1 MAHNLEIRNDQA
13 SMAYFGERPWHGL
26 GTPVE
31 KAMTAEEALKLSRLD
46 FSVAKVPLI
55 NPLAGGEIDGF
66 YANIRLDTKQV
77 LGVVKDN
84 YKVIQNADM
93 FKVFD
98 ELVSRD
104 EAMYHTA
111 GVMGI
116 GQRTW
121 ILAKLPDSIVLKN
134 KAGKKDVIEKY
145 LLVTNSHDGNST
157 AKVLMTPVRVV
168 CNNTLSYAI
177 NTSKASERVS
187 IRHTVSAED
196 RLKEAMTILGMSKKY
211 YEEVEQVLNKFTLIK
226 FSDSQL
232 NSFLDQLLN
241 VKATLKEGLE
251 AEEKITKKQQD
262 AKSKLIELYHNGT
275 GSELFEGTAYNY
287 YQAVTEYVSHHSPI
301 LGDRVS
307 SMMFGKGAEMRQR
320 AFNQIVSVK

>member
-13 SMAYFGERPWHGL
+13 SMAYYGERPWHGL

-31 KAMTAEEALKLSRLD
+31 KAMTAEEALKLARLD
-46 FSVAKVPLI
+46 FRVAKVPLV

-104 EAMYHTA
+104 EAIYHTA
-111 GVMGI
+111 GVMGV

-121 ILAKLPDSIVLKN
+121 ILAKLPDNIVLKN
-134 KAGKKDVIEKY
+134 KKGKEDVIEKY
-145 LLVTNSHDGNST
+145 ILVTNSHDGNST
-157 AKVLMTPVRVV
+157 AKALMTPVRVV
-168 CNNTLSYAI
+168 CNNTLSYALS
-177 NTSKASERVS
+177 TARASEKVS
-187 IRHTVSAED
+187 IRHTASADD
-196 RLKEAMTILGMSKKY
+196 RLKEAMTVLGISKKY
-211 YEEVEQVLNKFTLIK
+211 YEEVERRLNQFTLIK
-226 FSDSQL
+226 FTDTQL
-232 NSFLDQLLN
+232 NNFVDELLN
-241 VKATLKEGLE
+241 IKATPKQAQE
-251 AEEKITKKQQD
+251 AEEKISAQKAT
-262 AKSKLIELYHNGT
+262 AKSTLISLYHNGT

-287 YQAVTEYVSHHSPI
+287 YQAVTEYVSHLSPI
-301 LGDRVS
+301 LSDRVS
-307 SMMFGKGAEMRQR
+307 SMMFGKGASMRQR
-320 AFNQIVSVK
+320 AFDQIMDMK